1 MTNKSSFFAAV
12 TILGIGLSSPT
23 FAGEQRG
30 NGGSTPIGTYVVVA
44 AICAFSG
51 LEDVNPSRGDTQTPH
66 EEGGHVLPAG
76 VASICQFLNPGKN
89 PKTPP
94 PPPAE

>member
-1 MTNKSSFFAAV
+1 MIKKTFVFAAV
-12 TILGIGLSSPT
+12 TVLGVGLSSAS

-30 NGGSTPIGTYVVVA
+30 NGGQTPIGTHVVIA

-51 LEDVNPSRGDTQTPH
+51 LEDVNPSPGDTQTPH

-76 VASICQFLNPGKN
+76 VAAICQFLNPGKN

>member
-1 MTNKSSFFAAV
+1 MIKKSFVFAAV
-12 TILGIGLSSPT
+12 TILGVGLSAPS

-30 NGGSTPIGTYVVVA
+30 NGGSTPIGTYVVIA

-51 LEDVNPSRGDTQTPH
+51 LEDVNPSPGDTQTPH
-66 EEGGHVLPAG
+66 EEGGNVAPPG

>member
-1 MTNKSSFFAAV
+1 MIKKASFFAAV
-12 TILGIGLSSPT
+12 TILGVGICAPT

-30 NGGSTPIGTYVVVA
+30 NGGATPIGTYVVIA

-51 LEDVNPSRGDTQTPH
+51 LEDVNPSPGDTQTPH
-66 EEGGHVLPAG
+66 EEGGNVAPAG